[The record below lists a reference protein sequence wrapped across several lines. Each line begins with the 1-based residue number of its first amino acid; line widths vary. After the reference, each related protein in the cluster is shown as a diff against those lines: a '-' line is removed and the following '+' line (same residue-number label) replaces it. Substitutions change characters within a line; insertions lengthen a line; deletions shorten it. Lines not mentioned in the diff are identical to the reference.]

1 MCVFLKG
8 EVIINVLR
16 VSNKTYA
23 YSFVSF
29 GVVTLRVFIAFSSR
43 HGESFLGAFHVTKH
57 QWNMSAPYAQQ
68 PDASTLVVGSSQ
80 QLPVVKMLRRKFGNE
95 WMLQLQQKHWL
106 CYDYSGGISSKA
118 INKVV
123 LFIVNK

>member
-1 MCVFLKG
+1 
-8 EVIINVLR
+8 
-16 VSNKTYA
+16 
-23 YSFVSF
+23 
-29 GVVTLRVFIAFSSR
+29 
-43 HGESFLGAFHVTKH
+43 
-57 QWNMSAPYAQQ
+57 MSAPYAQQ